1 LPEDRRVTSLYEA
14 DFASWID
21 SQVRAIRKAAQSG
34 TNLPIDF
41 DNIAEELA
49 DMGRSEKR
57 ALKSALVRIIEHL
70 LKLEHSPAS
79 GPRAGWRRSVAV
91 HRQQAADIV
100 ADSPSLGGLDHF
112 EDAYDDARQLAIL
125 GLQQDGVMDSALPEE
140 CPYSRDQVMDRNF
153 WPVNRHGIAG

>member
-1 LPEDRRVTSLYEA
+1 VTSLYEA

-21 SQVRAIRKAAQSG
+21 SQVRAIRKVAKSG

-41 DNIAEELA
+41 ENVAEELA

-70 LKLEHSPAS
+70 LKLEFSPAS
-79 GPRAGWRRSVAV
+79 SPRAGWRRSVAV

-100 ADSPSLGGLDHF
+100 ADSPSLGGLDQLD
-112 EDAYDDARQLAIL
+112 DAYDDARQLAVL

-140 CPYSRDQVMDRNF
+140 CPYLRDQILDRNF
-153 WPVNRHGIAG
+153 WPLNRHGIAG